1 LLKWGSQGSE
11 NGQFSKVTP
20 GIDVDTSGYVYVI
33 DKEGANV
40 QKFDGNGKLITKWGS
55 EGDDDGQFTK
65 PEDIA
70 VDSKTGKVYVTDTGN
85 SRVQVF
91 NINN

>member
-1 LLKWGSQGSE
+1 MGSQGSG

-55 EGDDDGQFTK
+55 EGDDDGQFTE
-65 PEDIA
+65 PEDVA
-70 VDSKTGKVYVTDTGN
+70 VDSKTGNV
-85 SRVQVF
+85 
-91 NINN
+91 

>member
-1 LLKWGSQGSE
+1 MHLNSGNL
-11 NGQFSKVTP
+11 FSKVTP

-33 DKEGANV
+33 DKDGANV
-40 QKFDGNGKLITKWGS
+40 QKFDSNGKFITKWGS

-65 PEDIA
+65 PEDIV
-70 VDSKTGKVYVTDTGN
+70 VDSKTGNVYITDTGN

-91 NINN
+91 SINN